1 MTLLTKEQIFAA
13 NDSKTMTVSVPEWG
27 GEVIVKT
34 MSASEKDEW
43 EYLTF
48 IDKDTDA
55 RAKSKK
61 VRATLCALCI
71 VDEKG
76 NSLFS
81 TQDVEQLGKKS
92 AKALTKVYD
101 VCCKLNFLTEDDIE
115 ELKKN

>member
-1 MTLLTKEQIFAA
+1 MSLNREQILAA
-13 NDSKTMTVSVPEWG
+13 NDSKTMTVSVPEWD

-48 IDKDTDA
+48 IDKTTDPKE
-55 RAKSKK
+55 KSKK

-71 VDEKG
+71 VDKNG

-81 TQDVEQLGKKS
+81 TQDIDQLGKKS
-92 AKALTKVYD
+92 AKALSKVYD